1 MKIRTDFITNSSSSS
16 FVLIKI
22 ESKTFAG
29 IIEKYKDFI
38 LDERIAVNE
47 TTILNN
53 DMVTLM
59 LEDGFDIVPE
69 NLRELM
75 YCLVSVFETD
85 IAEEFLIGTLKLK
98 DLSDLGNNPRKQ
110 IAQEIIDNK
119 ENILA
124 DLQTVDWSSEEQGS
138 GGDNDD
144 RYNPDNYPEERL
156 QQLYKDIAKELDTD
170 IDDISEDD
178 FEEYVDCMASYRK
191 ENFEYNK
198 TTGEEK
204 YTKDF
209 YVE

>member
-1 MKIRTDFITNSSSSS
+1 MKIRTDFVTNSSSSS

-22 ESKTFAG
+22 ESETFAG

-38 LDERIAVNE
+38 LEERIAVNE
-47 TTILNN
+47 ETILNN
-53 DMVTLM
+53 NMVTLM
-59 LEDGFDIVPE
+59 LEDGFDLVPE

-75 YCLVSVFETD
+75 YCLISVFETD
-85 IAEEFLIGTLKLK
+85 IAEEFLIGTLKLQ
-98 DLSDLGNNPRKQ
+98 DLSDLESNPRKQ
-110 IAQEIIDNK
+110 IAQEIINNK
-119 ENILA
+119 DNILS
-124 DLQTVDWSSEEQGS
+124 DLQIVDWSSEEQGS

-170 IDDISEDD
+170 VDDITEDD

-191 ENFEYNK
+191 ESFEYNK
-198 TTGEEK
+198 NTGKEQ
-204 YTKDF
+204 YNKDF

>member
-1 MKIRTDFITNSSSSS
+1 MKIRTDFVTNSSSSS

-22 ESKTFAG
+22 KSETFAG
-29 IIEKYKDFI
+29 IIEKYKNFI

-47 TTILNN
+47 STILNDN
-53 DMVTLM
+53 MVTLM
-59 LEDGFDIVPE
+59 LEDGFDLVPE

-75 YCLVSVFETD
+75 YCLISVFETD
-85 IAEEFLIGTLKLK
+85 IAEEFLIGTLNLQ
-98 DLSDLGNNPRKQ
+98 DTSDLESNPRKQ

-124 DLQTVDWSSEEQGS
+124 DLELVDWSSEEQGS

-144 RYNPDNYPEERL
+144 RYNPENYPEERL

-170 IDDISEDD
+170 IDDITEDD

-191 ENFEYNK
+191 ETFEYNAE
-198 TTGEEK
+198 TGEEK
-204 YTKDF
+204 YEKDF

>member
-1 MKIRTDFITNSSSSS
+1 MKIRTDFVTNSSSSS

-98 DLSDLGNNPRKQ
+98 DLSDLENNPRKQ

-119 ENILA
+119 ENILV

-170 IDDISEDD
+170 IDDVTQED

-191 ENFEYNK
+191 ENFNYNK
-198 TTGEEK
+198 DTGEEK